1 MRNYIIGILLLVLFL
16 GGAVGYIRWDAVQ
29 EERTE
34 IALQQAEEYRRLN
47 DKYNDLS
54 TKYNK
59 LKAAKE
65 VKRQG
70 QVVREDKLIYEN
82 REYYAGDCFDA
93 AGLQHIQEAQSTS
106 AK

>member
-1 MRNYIIGILLLVLFL
+1 MRNYLIGILLLLVIV
-16 GGAVGYIRWDAVQ
+16 GASVGYIRWDAVQ
-29 EERTE
+29 EGRTE
-34 IALQQAEEYRRLN
+34 IALQQAEEYRKLSEKYSTLN
-47 DKYNDLS
+47 
-54 TKYNK
+54 TKYSK
-59 LKAAKE
+59 LKSAKE

-70 QVVREDKLIYEN
+70 QVAREDKLINEN